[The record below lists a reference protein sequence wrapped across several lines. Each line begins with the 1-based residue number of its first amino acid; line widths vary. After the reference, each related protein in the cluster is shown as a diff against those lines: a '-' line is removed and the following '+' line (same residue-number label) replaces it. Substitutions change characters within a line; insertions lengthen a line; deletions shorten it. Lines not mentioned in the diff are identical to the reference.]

1 MMKRIAAVVATVA
14 LMFSMGACTAG
25 NKPSESRMEDQ
36 KLSGQ
41 AYDQQKAAVPFPASE
56 LRDSLER
63 RNLRE
68 RLLRQNE
75 ADRIGYVY
83 FVSFGKFLGY
93 WTIKGKVS
101 STQSQMNPADEITGD
116 LSDCSGCFESQVLES
131 AGDDGSFGQSED
143 GVFFFTTEGAMIQ
156 LPEDSYVYT
165 DQPVSLGNVPE
176 LNGQGQVKT
185 IQR

>member
-1 MMKRIAAVVATVA
+1 MKRIVTAVAVVLA
-14 LMFSMGACTAG
+14 LMFSLSACYG
-25 NKPSESRMEDQ
+25 EGKPSETRQ
-36 KLSGQ
+36 KTQEQSEQ
-41 AYDQQKAAVPFPASE
+41 AFQQQMDAVPFPADD

-68 RLLRQNE
+68 RLLRQNDP
-75 ADRIGYVY
+75 DRIGYVY

-101 STQSQMNPADEITGD
+101 STQSQMNPADDLTGD

-131 AGDDGSFGQSED
+131 AGDDGSFGEAER

-156 LPEDSYVYT
+156 LPEDAYVYS
-165 DQPVSLGNVPE
+165 DQPIMLGNLPE
-176 LNGQGQVKT
+176 LNGQGTVKSAE
-185 IQR
+185 